1 MTDKEILKGFQE
13 QFNTGRL
20 LTESQALVLMGMA
33 RGDARKELLS
43 RLPKEDDIEMDIIDN
58 WYPTY
63 GNQNDNVK
71 VREGI
76 RIGARKVRDF
86 ITKIL

>member
-13 QFNTGRL
+13 QFQTGGL
-20 LTESQALVLMGMA
+20 FTESNILVLMGYA
-33 RGDARKELLS
+33 RGDAKKMILQ
-43 RLPKEDDIEMDIIDN
+43 RLPTDDDIELEIINN

-63 GNQNDNVK
+63 GNQNDNAR

-76 RIGARKVRDF
+76 RIGAKMVRDL
-86 ITKIL
+86 IKG